1 MPLHCQQWRLLG
13 AGVYHIPLQTKQCHH
28 RHADSLSSKK
38 MNGGTYEFWT
48 HDTINIPDF
57 LAGGQSTHRP
67 TGGGICTQI
76 TRDWIMNQPHALSH
90 CRRCTGREAH
100 RCPLQSPSSDVG
112 IIDCDSEAM
121 ILQLIGG
128 RRCAIEKGSNTGS
141 RKRLRRQILKQQFYF
156 QFIFLKD
163 PSRHLRPLRGRS

>member
-1 MPLHCQQWRLLG
+1 MVEHTNFGRTTQSIFPISLLE
-13 AGVYHIPLQTKQCHH
+13 
-28 RHADSLSSKK
+28 RSKH
-38 MNGGTYEFWT
+38 TS
-48 HDTINIPDF
+48 PD
-57 LAGGQSTHRP
+57 
-67 TGGGICTQI
+67 GGGESQI